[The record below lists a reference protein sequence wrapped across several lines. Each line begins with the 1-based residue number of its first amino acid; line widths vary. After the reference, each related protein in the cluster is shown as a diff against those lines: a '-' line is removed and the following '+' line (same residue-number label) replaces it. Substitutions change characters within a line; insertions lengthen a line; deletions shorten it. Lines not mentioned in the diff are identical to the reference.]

1 MAGDTHIASRS
12 PCLLT
17 NRGKLF
23 LEHHVRSYWLFQM
36 GMAVVASP
44 GLKLKNCIAQKKV
57 NNVVLTGLENFLSH
71 LRALT
76 HVV

>member
-1 MAGDTHIASRS
+1 
-12 PCLLT
+12 
-17 NRGKLF
+17 
-23 LEHHVRSYWLFQM
+23 M